1 MGSQKF
7 MKMQVGLQTAHGTA
21 ATPTIQIPVTGTYT
35 DKLVKRVA
43 PYDSGTWTP
52 TTIVNNVAY
61 LSEVKATGDG
71 FFEMM
76 PVWLNSAFEDVA
88 PSVTYTHTYTVA
100 PAAIAVPMPLTALLG
115 AVGENLGVT
124 GPAVKI
130 KDLYVQ
136 ELVLS
141 GNMNTYEVNCDVT
154 LFGGQVDDNAGAG
167 YAFASVALPVTMDAM
182 KTLLGGLNIDDAGT
196 TGGAFATMTAFAGA
210 LLDWKLSIKPGIGPK
225 WSGDSNS
232 LASCGIVHTTP
243 VITFTPTVRTTSV
256 NYALVKAK
264 EEANTYQELELTVN
278 GTTASDSFKA
288 QLTGR
293 WTACPTAHERKNDE
307 LVMTPTFTAETS
319 HLQTTTPHYAKFIN
333 SSTNNWT

>member
-1 MGSQKF
+1 MGSQNF

-21 ATPTIQIPVTGTYT
+21 VTPTIQIPVTGTYT
-35 DKLVKRVA
+35 DKLTKRVA
-43 PYDSGTWTP
+43 PYDAGTWTP
-52 TTIVNNVAY
+52 TTIVSNVAY

-71 FFEMM
+71 FFELL

-88 PSVTYTHTYTVA
+88 PSATYVHTYEVS

-136 ELVLS
+136 ELILS
-141 GNMNTYEVNCDVT
+141 GNMNTFEVSCETT
-154 LFGGQVDDNAGAG
+154 LFGGQVDDNSGAG
-167 YAFASVALPVTMDAM
+167 YAFASVALPVTLDAM
-182 KTLLGGLNIDDAGT
+182 KALKGGLNIDDAGT

-210 LLDWKLSIKPGIGPK
+210 LLDWKLSIKPGIAPR
-225 WSGDSNS
+225 WSGDSNA
-232 LASCGIVHTTP
+232 LTYGGLVYTTP
-243 VITFTPTVRTTSV
+243 VITFTPTIRTTSV

-264 EEANTYQELELTVN
+264 EEANTYQELELTIS
-278 GTTASDSFKA
+278 GTTAADSFVS

-293 WTACPTAHERKNDE
+293 WTACPTAHERKNGE

-319 HLQTTTPHYAKFIN
+319 HLQTTTPHYATFVN
-333 SSTNNWT
+333 TSTNNWT